1 MKIAL
6 DTTSTTVDATP
17 SDGARAH
24 TGRTSGFLTA
34 FGALAALVGSA
45 CSGGSET
52 NPSTTTERPTTTV
65 DTTTPV
71 TTIDSTTTI
80 AVETTTTVD
89 APSEITLDISSVNA
103 KVSALFLLLSGHTPT
118 TNADGSITFD
128 LTQTPDPMRAVDTPD
143 DLIMR
148 IVATRE
154 VWDTRVALV
163 TPEET
168 GWIITNDVSPTL
180 IADTAEQAYALADAA
195 TTENDRSLIRGWG
208 EYMATVPGTLQIVEI
223 CAQVSNDPD
232 KVEYAKPILVE
243 TATGR
248 VAWESIYTEELADGA
263 VKLGQTSPFSG
274 LSCEDVVDNL

>member
-24 TGRTSGFLTA
+24 TGRASGFLTA

-52 NPSTTTERPTTTV
+52 NASTTSERPTTTV

-80 AVETTTTVD
+80 VVEPPTTVD
-89 APSEITLDISSVNA
+89 APSKITLDISTVNT
-103 KVSALFLLLSGHTPT
+103 KVSALFLLLSGHTPII
-118 TNADGSITFD
+118 NPDGSITFD
-128 LTQTPDPMRAVDTPD
+128 LTQTPDPMRAVETPD

-154 VWDTRVALV
+154 VWDTRVASV
-163 TPEET
+163 TPDET
-168 GWIITNDVSPTL
+168 GWIMTNNASPTL
-180 IADTAEQAYALADAA
+180 IAETAEQAYALADAS
-195 TTENDRSLIRGWG
+195 TTENDRSLFRGWG

-232 KVEYAKPILVE
+232 KVEYVKPILVE

-248 VAWESIYTEELADGA
+248 VAWEGIYTEELPDGA
-263 VKLGQTSPFSG
+263 VKLGRTSPVSG